1 MLATPFGFIKMY
13 LDGQPV
19 QFDHIAIAPQGPF
32 SNTDGCFLM
41 HFRYESDGRIHTL
54 ECVIDGV
61 FKEAFPESGERQE
74 CMSFYTES
82 GKLSL
87 WCEASFYDYKDY
99 GYDFDGD
106 YQSDGI
112 SITIFPKTQSQ
123 IFYFATSWLLS
134 CDEKNDHQTWYGAD
148 AWCLKQIAK
157 Q

>member
-1 MLATPFGFIKMY
+1 
-13 LDGQPV
+13 
-19 QFDHIAIAPQGPF
+19 
-32 SNTDGCFLM
+32 M
-41 HFRYESDGRIHTL
+41 HFRYESDGRMHTL

-87 WCEASFYDYKDY
+87 GCEASFYDYKDY

-112 SITIFPKTQSQ
+112 SITVFPKTQSQ